1 MKASRASH
9 SPHGSAISA
18 AQASPKLWPLV
29 KRVIGEFFDDSI
41 PTVSG
46 GITFFVLLALFPA
59 IASVVSLYGLLADR
73 TDIERHLATFSAFL
87 PEGAITIL
95 RSELR
100 RLAGQ
105 PPATLSFAFV
115 GGSII
120 ALWSASGGFKALVD
134 GMNVAFDVKETRGF
148 IRLSL
153 NALLVTLAAIL
164 FSAAAIGA
172 GVIVPRMAERLS
184 LGEGAVALFKIA
196 VWPLA
201 FLLCVLVLAAVYHFG
216 PDRKNARWRWIS
228 WGSATAAILWLAG
241 TAIFTWCVQNYGTY
255 NQVYGQLG
263 ALVGFLT
270 WVWISVM
277 IVLLGAEINA
287 ELKARG

>member
-1 MKASRASH
+1 MTANRATH
-9 SPHGSAISA
+9 SLPGRATPRAHTG
-18 AQASPKLWPLV
+18 PGLWPLV
-29 KRVIGEFFDDSI
+29 KRVTSEFFDDSI

-73 TDIERHLATFSAFL
+73 TDIERHLASFTAFL
-87 PEGAITIL
+87 PEGAVTVL

-100 RLAGQ
+100 RLTGQ
-105 PPATLSFAFV
+105 PPATLSFALLT
-115 GGSII
+115 GSLI
-120 ALWSASGGFKALVD
+120 ALWSASGGFKALVE
-134 GMNVAFDVKETRGF
+134 GMNTAFDVKETRGF
-148 IRLSL
+148 IRLSV
-153 NALLVTLAAIL
+153 NALVVTLAAIM
-164 FSAAAIGA
+164 FSTAAIGA
-172 GVIVPRMAERLS
+172 GVVLPRMAERL
-184 LGEGAVALFKIA
+184 GAGAMALFTIA

-201 FLLCVLVLAAVYHFG
+201 FLLCALVLAVVYRFG
-216 PDRKNARWRWIS
+216 PNRKNPQWRWIS
-228 WGSATAAILWLAG
+228 WGSATAAILWLMG
-241 TAIFTWCVQNYGTY
+241 TAAFTWYAQNYGTY

-287 ELKARG
+287 ELEARR

>member
-1 MKASRASH
+1 MKASRAVPSPQGRALLLSH
-9 SPHGSAISA
+9 TGPG
-18 AQASPKLWPLV
+18 LWPLV
-29 KRVIGEFFDDSI
+29 RRVTGEFFRDSI

-87 PEGAITIL
+87 PEGAITVL

-120 ALWSASGGFKALVD
+120 ALWSASGGYKALVE
-134 GMNVAFDVKETRGF
+134 GMNTAFDVKETRGF
-148 IRLSL
+148 IRLSV
-153 NALLVTLAAIL
+153 NALLVTLAAIV

-172 GVIVPRMAERLS
+172 GVVLPRMAE
-184 LGEGAVALFKIA
+184 GAGAMALFRIA

-201 FLLCVLVLAAVYHFG
+201 FLLCALVLAVVYHFG
-216 PDRKNARWRWIS
+216 PNRKNARWRWIS
-228 WGSATAAILWLAG
+228 WGSATAAILWLMA
-241 TAIFTWCVQNYGTY
+241 TLAFTWYAQNYGTY

-263 ALVGFLT
+263 ALIGFLT

-287 ELKARG
+287 ELET